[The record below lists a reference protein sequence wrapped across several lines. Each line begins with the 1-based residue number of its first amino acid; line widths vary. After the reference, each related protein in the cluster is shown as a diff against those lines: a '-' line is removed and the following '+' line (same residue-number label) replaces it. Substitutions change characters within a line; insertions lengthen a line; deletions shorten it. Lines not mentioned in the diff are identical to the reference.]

1 MVLAIALRYLM
12 KRIKSFLSKI
22 KIIFHFHEWPLSI
35 HIFSLITVLFLLL
48 ILLQQGVSYNIFNNF
63 YLKTQIESLVEEVIT
78 PYINDLKNN
87 ETTIEEF
94 NQNHF
99 AFSFLYYEG
108 APIPNNVESIIPL
121 IDFEKESG
129 SYMTEGDTKYAN
141 NVAFVNKID
150 DDNYVITIFSI
161 QTTDKML
168 NTLNTYNFYVY
179 VFIFIVICLSAWYIG
194 KFIAKPIENITE
206 VANDISNLDFSQK
219 ANEFGNRETTQL
231 SKSINLLNDNL
242 KQTIEELNIK
252 NQEAN
257 ELAQSQ
263 QKQFQMKKQLVSSI
277 SHELKTPLAIMQA
290 SISGILDGI
299 FEPEENEAELQNVL
313 KEINHTNEIVQ
324 EVLDVYRLDNDS
336 FSLEIETLDLV
347 FFTQKIINS
356 FETVLKNANAKISF
370 FYDERNIKID
380 GDYRQLKRVISNLF
394 VNAIKY
400 SPEYQTV
407 DVSITRQGEK
417 ILFSVTNYGVTIPEE
432 DIKNVFEPFYRVDKT
447 GNRTEKRKG
456 SGLGL
461 YIVREILEKHHF
473 EYGIKNIE
481 NGVTF
486 YFIAN
491 EKK

>member
-1 MVLAIALRYLM
+1 
-12 KRIKSFLSKI
+12 
-22 KIIFHFHEWPLSI
+22 
-35 HIFSLITVLFLLL
+35 
-48 ILLQQGVSYNIFNNF
+48 
-63 YLKTQIESLVEEVIT
+63 
-78 PYINDLKNN
+78 
-87 ETTIEEF
+87 
-94 NQNHF
+94 
-99 AFSFLYYEG
+99 
-108 APIPNNVESIIPL
+108 
-121 IDFEKESG
+121 
-129 SYMTEGDTKYAN
+129 
-141 NVAFVNKID
+141 
-150 DDNYVITIFSI
+150 
-161 QTTDKML
+161 
-168 NTLNTYNFYVY
+168 
-179 VFIFIVICLSAWYIG
+179 
-194 KFIAKPIENITE
+194 
-206 VANDISNLDFSQK
+206 
-219 ANEFGNRETTQL
+219 
-231 SKSINLLNDNL
+231 
-242 KQTIEELNIK
+242 
-252 NQEAN
+252 
-257 ELAQSQ
+257 
-263 QKQFQMKKQLVSSI
+263 
-277 SHELKTPLAIMQA
+277 MQA
-290 SISGILDGI
+290 SISGILDGV

-336 FSLEIETLDLV
+336 FSLEIEPLDLV